1 MLRVASVIK
10 QVWSEHA
17 SDNIHWKLFRSSGHS
32 HLLLLPSVSHH
43 LCTSLC
49 FRDGGEKEKKQEKA
63 DKEKGDCICAVQI
76 NTSITV
82 IQSRGWHVIDLL
94 CWILSAD
101 WVIALLIRISSQKV
115 GNPADSSNRHIHIH
129 IRTHTLS
136 VKLHPVVLAN
146 QGPYNWRCR
155 VSAGAGD
162 ADCLGVAVFVCRLSA
177 GVCGGFAIFCWLASV
192 M

>member
-17 SDNIHWKLFRSSGHS
+17 SDNIHWKLFRSSGHR

-115 GNPADSSNRHIHIH
+115 GNPAESSNRHIHIH
-129 IRTHTLS
+129 IRMRTHTHFLS
-136 VKLHPVVLAN
+136 SCILSFWPIRVHIIGAAGFLLGRETLTASESLCLCAA
-146 QGPYNWRCR
+146 CR
-155 VSAGAGD
+155 P
-162 ADCLGVAVFVCRLSA
+162 VFVVDLQFF
-177 GVCGGFAIFCWLASV
+177 VD
-192 M
+192 